1 MNKQKKKK
9 GEQEEVNANKRGVS
23 GLSFGGTPTF
33 INWTEYLATKIEEWS
48 VR

>member
-1 MNKQKKKK
+1 MPQLRPGAAKLINKKKKKKK

-33 INWTEYLATKIEEWS
+33 IN
-48 VR
+48 